1 MHHKPGIIVRV
12 VRPLLVLSLVGALL
26 TVPLTSS
33 ASQGFYD
40 DDTSI
45 FEADIEALA
54 NAGITSGCSPTEF
67 CPDEN
72 VNRGQMA
79 AFLVRALNLTDQG
92 SKDFVDD
99 NNSIFEA
106 DIEKLAAAGITSG
119 CSANQFCP
127 NDNVSRGQ
135 MAAFLV
141 RALGLTDQGSKDFVD
156 DNNSVFEADIEKLA
170 AAGITSG
177 CSPTEFCPN
186 DDVTR
191 GQMAAFLA
199 RAFDLPKE
207 IPSGFSLAEEDLALV
222 GSFWVEEADE
232 NDRPEVDR
240 MQYWPRAFDEGLD
253 IDPDDGS
260 TDTVDSAGRYDGWDV
275 LSPSTKWEYKNLTP
289 KNDWMHFTLNRDATV
304 AVVWRDELPLPSW
317 LSGWTEGGTVAI
329 DDDLVPVYEKDYPA
343 GEVVLGSVE
352 YTNDWREMYLIL
364 LAESDEVPT
373 PAPPAPDDFTIPV
386 TNTLCPSWV
395 HGLYTTVGPDGAE
408 YETWHPQIDPV
419 YWCYFGHD
427 HGSNPDLIPGS
438 PKIPYGYV
446 ADKLDQ
452 DEPNVGFKEFI
463 FQDMDN
469 EQWVRFVIH
478 AGTHSVRRV
487 CAQVHTL
494 HIEVYDLDG
503 AQQYSTAFKADYGAA
518 FATSDGGNEVLTPTN
533 CGYSMPGLAAT
544 VSSHQNREINV
555 GSGSNNYER
564 WDSRE
569 ETAATYNLGISVFEH
584 QFDIRDPQSHCLSL
598 TCNSVVIRDPLDD
611 NATRR
616 TLGMAS
622 WRGDFGFDAD
632 HALGSGEFFT
642 DPFAEAIRTAG
653 ATDAVRQYVA
663 PGFTLEFAKNS
674 TADRIEC
681 SAEEPW
687 MFEYTCYQ
695 IGGSGNLEHLPNPQ
709 DMAIEDSIWRN

>member
-1 MHHKPGIIVRV
+1 MHHHRSRVWRGVLALCIVG
-12 VRPLLVLSLVGALL
+12 SLL

-40 DDTSI
+40 DDTSV

-67 CPDEN
+67 CPTDN

-79 AFLVRALNLTDQG
+79 AFLVRALGLTDQG
-92 SKDFVDD
+92 SQDFVDD

-119 CSANQFCP
+119 CSSTEFCP

-177 CSPTEFCPN
+177 CSSTEFCPN

-199 RAFDLPKE
+199 RAFDLPKV
-207 IPSGFSLAEEDLALV
+207 IPDGFSLAEEDLALV

-253 IDPDDGS
+253 IDPHDSS
-260 TDTVDSAGRYDGWDV
+260 TDTVDSTGRYDGWDV
-275 LSPSTKWEYKNLTP
+275 LSPSTKWEYKNLPP
-289 KNDWMHFTLNRDATV
+289 KSDWMHFTLNRDATV

-329 DDDLVPVYEKDYPA
+329 DDDLVPVYEKDYSA

-352 YTNDWREMYLIL
+352 YSDDWREMYLIL
-364 LAESDEVPT
+364 LAESDEEPT
-373 PAPPAPDDFTIPV
+373 AAPPAPTDFTIPV
-386 TNTLCPSWV
+386 TNTLCPAWV
-395 HGLYTTVGPDGAE
+395 HGLYTTTGPDGAE

-438 PKIPYGYV
+438 PKVPYGYV

-452 DEPNVGFKEFI
+452 DEPNAGFKEFI

-469 EQWVRFVIH
+469 DLWVRFVIH

-487 CAQVHTL
+487 CAQFHTL
-494 HIEVYDLDG
+494 HIEVYDLAG
-503 AQQYSTAFKADYGAA
+503 EQQYSAAFKADYGAA
-518 FATSDGGNEVLTPTN
+518 LATSDGGNGVLTPTN
-533 CGYSMPGLAAT
+533 CGYSMPGLEAT

-555 GSGSNNYER
+555 GSDSDNYER

-569 ETAATYNLGISVFEH
+569 ETAATYNLGISVFDH
-584 QFDIRDPQSHCLSL
+584 QFDIRDPQSHCLSI

-622 WRGDFGFDAD
+622 WRGDFTFDAD
-632 HALGSGEFFT
+632 HALGSGEYFT
-642 DPFAEAIRTAG
+642 DPFVAAIRTAG
-653 ATDAVRQYVA
+653 ASDAVRQYVA
-663 PGFTLEFAKNS
+663 PGFSLEFAKNS

-695 IGGSGNLEHLPNPQ
+695 IGGSGNLEHLPSPQ
-709 DMAIEDSIWRN
+709 DMAIEKSLWRN